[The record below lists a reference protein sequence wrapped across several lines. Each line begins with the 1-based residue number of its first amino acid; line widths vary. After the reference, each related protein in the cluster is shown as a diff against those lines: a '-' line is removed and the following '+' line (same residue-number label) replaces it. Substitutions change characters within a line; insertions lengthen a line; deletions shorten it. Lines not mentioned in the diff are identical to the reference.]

1 MALATDLPIYRE
13 AYTLL
18 QLLVKLTGQ
27 YPRNYRQVLAR
38 EVLAEGQHLVSE
50 IFRAN
55 CVTGPAKVPHIE
67 RVREHLE
74 TLRLQLRLSKDF
86 HLISSG
92 QFGDTV
98 VLTTAVGKQATA
110 WLKYARS
117 A

>member
-1 MALATDLPIYRE
+1 MALATELPIYRE
-13 AYTLL
+13 TYALV
-18 QLLVKLTGQ
+18 QLLAKLTGQ

-38 EVLAEGQHLVSE
+38 EILTEGQQMAVE

-55 CVTGPAKVPHIE
+55 CVTGPAKAPHIE
-67 RVREHLE
+67 RMREHLE
-74 TLRLQLRLSKDF
+74 VLRLQLRLSKDL
-86 HLISSG
+86 HLISPK

-98 VLTTAVGKQATA
+98 ELTTAVGKQATA

>member
-13 AYTLL
+13 AYSLL

-38 EVLAEGQHLVSE
+38 EVLTEGQQLVSE

-67 RVREHLE
+67 RVRDHLE
-74 TLRLQLRLSKDF
+74 TLRLQLRLSKDL
-86 HLISSG
+86 HLISAG
-92 QFGDTV
+92 QFGDAV
-98 VLTTAVGKQATA
+98 VLTTAVGKQAA
-110 WLKYARS
+110 GWRKHARG

>member
-1 MALATDLPIYRE
+1 MALATELPIYRE
-13 AYTLL
+13 TYALV
-18 QLLVKLTGQ
+18 QLLAKLTGQ

-38 EVLAEGQHLVSE
+38 EILTESQQMAVE

-67 RVREHLE
+67 RMREHLE
-74 TLRLQLRLSKDF
+74 VLRLQLRLSKDL
-86 HLISSG
+86 HLISPK

-98 VLTTAVGKQATA
+98 ELTTGVGKQATA